1 MSDGKKLLFV
11 VDTDWFFISHRLSL
25 ALAAKDQGYRVI
37 IVATDTGKANII
49 RQSGLQFIDASL
61 IRKGI
66 NPLKELLIIQ
76 ELYQIYRQER
86 PDIVHHVTL
95 KIILGGSV
103 AARLA
108 GVNTVVNAVTG
119 LGHFFI
125 DPRRR
130 WVVNFLFSPLFRM
143 IRMLPNLHYIF
154 QNTDDCN
161 LFINRGWANKE
172 SSTLI
177 KGSGVDLIEFSCLP
191 EPGTEMIRV
200 SCGTR
205 LLRDKGIFEFAK
217 AAEILKVRYPERVE
231 CVLAGRIITENPTSI
246 SGEQIDQWV
255 NKGIL
260 TYQGFESNIYT
271 FLGNC
276 HINVLPSYREGLP
289 RSLIEAC
296 AVGRPIVTT
305 DVPGCRDVVSNGIN
319 GFLVPARDAEKLADA
334 IGVLIENKALRLRM
348 GQASRRRAT
357 EEFDLNKI
365 IEDTLEVYR
374 SISPLSWQRKAA
386 DRVC

>member
-1 MSDGKKLLFV
+1 MPKGKKLLFV
-11 VDTDWFFISHRLSL
+11 VDTDWFFISHRLAL
-25 ALAAKDQGYRVI
+25 ALAAKERGYRVI
-37 IVATDTGKANII
+37 IVAKDTGKANII
-49 RQSGLQFIDASL
+49 KQSGLEFIDASL
-61 IRKGI
+61 IRKGL
-66 NPLKELLIIQ
+66 NPLKELLIIR
-76 ELYQIYRQER
+76 ELFHIYRQEK

-103 AARLA
+103 AALIA
-108 GVNTVVNAVTG
+108 GVYVVVNAVTG

-130 WVVNFLFSPLFRM
+130 WVVNFLFSPLFLL
-143 IRMLPNLHYIF
+143 IKKLPNLHYIF
-154 QNTDDCN
+154 QNIDDRN
-161 LFINRGWANKE
+161 LFIKRGWANKKT
-172 SSTLI
+172 STLI

-191 EPGTEMIRV
+191 EPDTDIIRV

-205 LLRDKGIFEFAK
+205 LLRDKGIVEFAE
-217 AAEILKVRYPERVE
+217 AAEILKSRYPERVE

-246 SGEQIDQWV
+246 SREQIDQWV
-255 NKGIL
+255 EKGIL
-260 TYQGFESNIYT
+260 IYSGFENDIYA

-305 DVPGCRDVVSNGIN
+305 DVPGCRDVVKNGTN
-319 GFLVPARDAEKLADA
+319 GFLVPARNAEKLADA
-334 IGVLIENKALRLRM
+334 IGALIENKHLRLRM
-348 GQASRRRAT
+348 GKASRRKAI

-365 IEDTLEVYR
+365 IKETLQVYDNIDPLAMHR
-374 SISPLSWQRKAA
+374 SGEL
-386 DRVC
+386 